1 MTHPICYYIFQ
12 KHSNKS
18 KMVLAG
24 GKKCIYIYVCVC
36 VYTYTNG
43 IGYIVQ
49 DKEVKRER
57 KRNLKYNRDRGTS
70 LVAQWLELHAS
81 CAMGSIPGGGSRSH
95 MSQLRVYVP
104 H

>member
-1 MTHPICYYIFQ
+1 MY
-12 KHSNKS
+12 
-18 KMVLAG
+18 
-24 GKKCIYIYVCVC
+24 IYICVCVC

>member
-1 MTHPICYYIFQ
+1 MCKNETPKIAKDIWEVKKKKGERMTHPTCYYDIFQ

-24 GKKCIYIYVCVC
+24 GKNVYIYMCVCVCVCVC
-36 VYTYTNG
+36 VYTKANG

-57 KRNLKYNRDRGTS
+57 KRNLTYNRGRGTS
-70 LVAQWLELHAS
+70 LVVQ
-81 CAMGSIPGGGSRSH
+81 
-95 MSQLRVYVP
+95 
-104 H
+104 